1 MTRLGPDSP
10 RSFRDDGRS
19 LSIDVHGC
27 TIASAL
33 RFIRRAVFEG
43 SWKGR
48 SSVEVIH
55 GMGSDDPA
63 GSIRGAL
70 RAALQGG
77 EWSDHATGHMESGGG
92 RTVISLPLGKNP
104 NPRRITVADL
114 TR

>member
-1 MTRLGPDSP
+1 MTRLAPESP
-10 RSFRDDGRS
+10 RSFRDDGRT

-27 TIASAL
+27 TIASAVRL
-33 RFIRRAVFEG
+33 VRRAVFEG

-55 GMGSDDPA
+55 GMGSDEPA

-70 RAALQGG
+70 RAALLSG
-77 EWSDHATGHMESGGG
+77 EWSDHATGHMESGGA

-104 NPRRITVADL
+104 DPRRITVRDL